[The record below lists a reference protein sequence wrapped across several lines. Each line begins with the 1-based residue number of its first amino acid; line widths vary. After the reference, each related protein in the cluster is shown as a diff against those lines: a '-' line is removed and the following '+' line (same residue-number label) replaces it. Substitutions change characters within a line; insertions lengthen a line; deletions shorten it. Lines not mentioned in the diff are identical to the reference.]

1 MASRAF
7 DCDVLVV
14 GLGPV
19 GAAMAALLAR
29 RGVTVI
35 ALERDRTIY
44 PLPRAVHFD
53 HEIMRVFQELGVAD
67 EVARHSRPNPG
78 YEFRA
83 ADGQLLLSFA
93 PELDAPCGWASG
105 YMFHQPSLE
114 IALRD
119 ILAVEPT
126 AEMRIGWRFEGL
138 EQDARGVTAWATGP
152 GGPTPLRARYLIGC
166 DGGASPVRRALGIGL
181 ADYGFDEPWL
191 VVDAK
196 VQPGARTPELN
207 IQICDPER
215 PITCVLSG
223 PGRHRWEFM
232 LLPGEQPEDLQQ
244 DEVIERLIAPFGC
257 GPLEI
262 ERSAVYRFHGL
273 VAEHWRAGRV
283 LLAGD
288 AAHQTPPFAGQGMCS
303 GIRDAAN
310 LAWKLEAVLA
320 GEADA
325 GLLDTYQPER
335 EPHARALI
343 ELAIGMGR
351 VVCALD
357 RQAAA
362 ARDRDMLARRA
373 AGAPPPLAYEFFG
386 EDVLRR
392 ANLLSFGH
400 SQLPTL
406 DLARADYL
414 LSFGADFLGTWN
426 SPVSQSIGYGEMRQG
441 RPGRRGRFAQIES
454 RMSQTGANA
463 DEWIPCRPG
472 TEGVLALGIANVI
485 LQDKEFVHDAHSR
498 PASLIAGWSDGLPDF
513 TPEMVE
519 KQTGVSAAAIARLAH
534 DLTRRSRTPTD
545 CSTRWPSMLWNH
557 SWTRAATSLLCSASR
572 PRFPSRAQRRS
583 PQKARKAALRPSTR
597 FRNPCFPALRTRLR
611 SCCSTMQIPFSPLPR
626 PRTCRKPSPKF
637 HM

>member
-373 AGAPPPLAYEFFG
+373 AGAPPPPIRTAPFANGCILAGSAGAG
-386 EDVLRR
+386 ELFPQPTCGQGARLLR
-392 ANLLSFGH
+392 
-400 SQLPTL
+400 L
-406 DLARADYL
+406 D
-414 LSFGADFLGTWN
+414 
-426 SPVSQSIGYGEMRQG
+426 
-441 RPGRRGRFAQIES
+441 
-454 RMSQTGANA
+454 
-463 DEWIPCRPG
+463 
-472 TEGVLALGIANVI
+472 
-485 LQDKEFVHDAHSR
+485 
-498 PASLIAGWSDGLPDF
+498 DGLGEGPWL
-513 TPEMVE
+513 
-519 KQTGVSAAAIARLAH
+519 I
-534 DLTRRSRTPTD
+534 SRTPAPAASGLAAHHLD
-545 CSTRWPSMLWNH
+545 EPMLAPFRADLLRWFETRGAGAVLVRPDRYVFGTGEASEL
-557 SWTRAATSLLCSASR
+557 AAAW
-572 PRFPSRAQRRS
+572 A
-583 PQKARKAALRPSTR
+583 AALK
-597 FRNPCFPALRTRLR
+597 PARESALA
-611 SCCSTMQIPFSPLPR
+611 PA
-626 PRTCRKPSPKF
+626 
-637 HM
+637 